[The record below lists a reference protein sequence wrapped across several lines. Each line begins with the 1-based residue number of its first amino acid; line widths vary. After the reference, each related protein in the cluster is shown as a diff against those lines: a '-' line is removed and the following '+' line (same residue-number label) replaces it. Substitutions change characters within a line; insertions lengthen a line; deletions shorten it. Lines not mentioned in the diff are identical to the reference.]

1 MKNPKENPNSVSVVR
16 SPRSG
21 ALIVPG
27 NPGNSGGKPGRSG
40 RTPDAFKQRMQELVS
55 AEDRIRHLETVLE
68 DPTHP
73 QFISAW
79 KWATERAYGKAE
91 QAVTVKAQEDRQV
104 LFRIVRE

>member
-1 MKNPKENPNSVSVVR
+1 MKKLKENPNSVSVVR

-21 ALIVPG
+21 APIVPG

-40 RTPDAFKQRMQELVS
+40 RTPDAFRQRMQELVS
-55 AEDRIRHLETVLE
+55 SEERIRHIEVVLE

-91 QAVTVKAQEDRQV
+91 QAVAVTTLEDRQV

>member
-1 MKNPKENPNSVSVVR
+1 MKNPKENPNLKPVVH

-21 ALIVPG
+21 APIVPG

-40 RTPDAFKQRMQELVS
+40 RTPDASKQRMQELVS

-91 QAVTVKAQEDRQV
+91 QAFTVKAQEDRQV
-104 LFRIVRE
+104 FFRIVRE